1 MVFSDPCLRAMFD
14 FELQSRPFIQ
24 PEHIVQQ
31 LTITRPDDWH
41 LHLRDGTLM
50 QAVLP
55 DTARQFAR
63 AIVMPNL
70 KPPVTTTEQAQ
81 AYRARIIAALPAGAK
96 FEPLMTLYLT
106 DNTTAEEIKRA
117 KQSSIVH
124 AVKLYPAG
132 ATTNSDAGVTDI
144 RKTYKALEEM
154 QRCGM
159 PLLVHGEATGPSVDV
174 FDREAVFIEQVM
186 IPLLRDLPQLRVVFE
201 HITTKEAVQFVIGAP
216 DHIAATITAHHL
228 LYNRNAMF
236 NGGMRPHYYCL
247 PVLKREIHR
256 EALGKAAASGSK
268 KFFLG
273 TDSAPHAQHTKEA
286 ACGCAGCYT
295 AHTAIEL
302 YAEAFEQ
309 LNALD
314 KLEGF
319 ASFYGADFYR
329 LPRNTDKITL
339 HKESWR
345 VPDSLAFGE
354 DKLVPLRAGE
364 NVTWK
369 YKG

>member
-1 MVFSDPCLRAMFD
+1 M
-14 FELQSRPFIQ
+14 
-24 PEHIVQQ
+24 QQ
-31 LTITRPDDWH
+31 LILTRPDDWH
-41 LHLRDGTLM
+41 LHLRDGAMM
-50 QAVLP
+50 QSVLP
-55 DTARQFAR
+55 DTARRFAR

-70 KPPVTTTEQAQ
+70 RPPVTGTEQAL
-81 AYRARIIAALPAGAK
+81 AYRARILAALPAGSK

-106 DNTTAEEIKRA
+106 GNTTPQEIQRA
-117 KQSSIVH
+117 SQSGAIH

-144 RKTYKALEEM
+144 RKAYAALEEM

-159 PLLVHGEATGPSVDV
+159 PLLVHGEVTDPAVDV
-174 FDREAVFIEQVM
+174 FDREAVFIERVM

-201 HITTKEAVQFVIGAP
+201 HITTRDAVQFVLSAP
-216 DHIAATITAHHL
+216 AYIAATITAHHL

-236 NGGMRPHYYCL
+236 SGGLRPHHYCL

-256 EALGKAAASGSK
+256 EALGKAAISGNP

-273 TDSAPHAQHTKEA
+273 SDSAPHEQRLKES
-286 ACGCAGCYT
+286 ACGCAGIYT
-295 AHTAIEL
+295 AHAAIEL

-319 ASFYGADFYR
+319 ASFHGADYYR
-329 LPRNTDKITL
+329 LPRNTGKITL
-339 HKESWR
+339 RKESWQ
-345 VPDSLAFGE
+345 VPDSQPFGE
-354 DKLVPLRAGE
+354 HRLVPLRAGE
-364 NVTWK
+364 NVGWK
-369 YKG
+369 IVD